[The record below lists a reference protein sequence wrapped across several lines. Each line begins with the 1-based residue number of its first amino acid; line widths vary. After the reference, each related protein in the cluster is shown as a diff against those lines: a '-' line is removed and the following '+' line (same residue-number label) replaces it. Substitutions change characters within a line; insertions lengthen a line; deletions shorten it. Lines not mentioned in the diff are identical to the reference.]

1 MANTDDKW
9 AAASSY
15 EAFMGRWSR
24 RIALEY
30 VSWLNAPPGLHWL
43 DVGCGTGALTR
54 TICNVAQPASVLGC
68 DPAEPFIAFA
78 REQTLEAPASF
89 IAAGV
94 GNLPHRPEG
103 FDCVASMF
111 ALNFFPDTD
120 AAIREMQTIAA
131 AGAIVSA
138 CVWDYAQGMEFLRY
152 FWDAATAQDHA
163 AKELDEGYRFPLCHP
178 EKLIELFTKAGL
190 DDIQCEAVE
199 IPTLFTH
206 FDDYWLP
213 FLGATG
219 PAPAYIASL
228 SADLRNAIADKL
240 RETIPIQ
247 PDGTIP
253 LKAKAWAIRGHIS
266 NLLGRPSV

>member
-1 MANTDDKW
+1 MTNAGDKW
-9 AAASSY
+9 DAAASY

-24 RIALEY
+24 RIAVEY
-30 VSWLNAPPGLHWL
+30 LSWLNAPPGLHWL

-54 TICNVAQPASVLGC
+54 AICDVAQPASVIGC

-78 REQTLEAPASF
+78 REQALDLPASF

-94 GNLPHRPEG
+94 GSLPRHPGG
-103 FDCVASMF
+103 FDCVTSMF
-111 ALNFFPDTD
+111 ALNFFPNAE
-120 AAIREMQTIAA
+120 AALHEMQTAA
-131 AGAIVSA
+131 APGAIVSA

-152 FWDAATAQDHA
+152 FWDAATAQDPA
-163 AKELDEGYRFPLCHP
+163 AKELDESPRFPLCHP
-178 EKLIELFTKAGL
+178 DKLTQLFSQTGFHG
-190 DDIQCEAVE
+190 IQCEPVE

-219 PAPAYIASL
+219 PAPTYIDSL
-228 SADLRNAIADKL
+228 SADLRNAIADTL
-240 RETIPIQ
+240 RKTLPIQ

-253 LKAKAWAIRGHIS
+253 LKAKAWAIRGVVH
-266 NLLGRPSV
+266 RAR